1 MRTGRA
7 FELDDLTV
15 LFELDLAEPAD
26 KSDIE
31 AIEGILAR
39 LRAANDMVHD
49 DSRWSPVRP
58 ALRLVPRAS
67 S

>member
-15 LFELDLAEPAD
+15 LFGLDLAEPAD
-26 KSDIE
+26 QGDIE
-31 AIEGILAR
+31 AIEGILVR
-39 LRAANDMVHD
+39 LRAANNMVPD
-49 DSRWSPVRP
+49 DGRWNPVRP

>member
-7 FELDDLTV
+7 FELDDLTL

-39 LRAANDMVHD
+39 LRAANDMVPD

>member
-15 LFELDLAEPAD
+15 LFGLDLAEPAD

-31 AIEGILAR
+31 AIEGILVR
-39 LRAANDMVHD
+39 LRAANNMVDD
-49 DSRWSPVRP
+49 DSQWSPVRP